1 MPTQYELHLQEG
13 FSGEGVEVL
22 VDGETVAEF
31 DARTRM
37 QIGVAHVEKLA
48 LDPGQT
54 VTVRIRGGDI
64 QGSITAT
71 AGKKFIIV
79 NLSGSLLNMVS
90 RKERPGYI

>member
-22 VDGETVAEF
+22 VDGEIVAEF
-31 DARTRM
+31 EARTRM

-54 VTVRIRGGDI
+54 VTVRIRDGDI

-79 NLSGSLLNMVS
+79 NLSGSLLSMKNSDEMP
-90 RKERPGYI
+90 RYI

>member
-31 DARTRM
+31 EARTRM
-37 QIGVAHVEKLA
+37 QIGAAHVEKLT

-54 VTVRIRGGDI
+54 VTVRIRDRDI

-71 AGKKFIIV
+71 SGKHFIIV
-79 NLSGSLLNMVS
+79 NMSGSLLNMKS
-90 RKERPGYI
+90 SDERPGYI